1 MLCFDYFIIMTI
13 FLLMTSSSKVFHF
26 FIISLFLTIGI
37 LLSSIVFD
45 PGLVLCTNLVTE
57 SSSNSS
63 LFYSIL
69 VTVMLYIIQPV
80 SHLLKFQVTNFNH
93 AFYILLPVS
102 HLLKFQSI
110 FAYLDSIINYMM

>member
-1 MLCFDYFIIMTI
+1 
-13 FLLMTSSSKVFHF
+13 
-26 FIISLFLTIGI
+26 
-37 LLSSIVFD
+37 
-45 PGLVLCTNLVTE
+45 
-57 SSSNSS
+57 
-63 LFYSIL
+63 
-69 VTVMLYIIQPV
+69 MLYIIQPV